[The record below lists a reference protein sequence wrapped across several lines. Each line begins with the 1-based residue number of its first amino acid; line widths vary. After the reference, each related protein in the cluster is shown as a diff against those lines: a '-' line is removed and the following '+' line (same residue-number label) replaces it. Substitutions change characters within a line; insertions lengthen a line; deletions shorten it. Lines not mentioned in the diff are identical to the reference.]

1 MENLTLAKNYRHS
14 FYVVLFLNLGSPSLK
29 KKISIIEDSPKYLH
43 KRLWDPHIGAS
54 TDQTL
59 DLCPSNSSFH

>member
-1 MENLTLAKNYRHS
+1 MENPIFAKNCRHS
-14 FYVVLFLNLGSPSLK
+14 FYVVLFLNVGLSFLK
-29 KKISIIEDSPKYLH
+29 KKLSLIEDSPKYLH
-43 KRLWDPHIGAS
+43 KRLWSPYIGVS